1 MSTTNEFEEHVS
13 TLGGKNGSLSAVS
26 GANDPDDLSS
36 LPALLSVGRTAE
48 ILGLS
53 RASAYRYA
61 AAGEL
66 PVKRLGGRVYV
77 ITAKLRELISGN
89 DGAAA

>member
-1 MSTTNEFEEHVS
+1 MSKTRWE
-13 TLGGKNGSLSAVS
+13 
-26 GANDPDDLSS
+26 D
-36 LPALLSVGRTAE
+36 LPALLPVPLAAQ

-77 ITAKLRELISGN
+77 ITAKLRRLVD
-89 DGAAA
+89 DGGVAA

>member
-1 MSTTNEFEEHVS
+1 MNNREGMT
-13 TLGGKNGSLSAVS
+13 
-26 GANDPDDLSS
+26 DD
-36 LPALLSVGRTAE
+36 LPALIPVPRAAE

-66 PVKRLGGRVYV
+66 PTKRLGGRVYV
-77 ITAKLRELISGN
+77 ITAKIRALLDGTGELTE
-89 DGAAA
+89 

>member
-1 MSTTNEFEEHVS
+1 M
-13 TLGGKNGSLSAVS
+13 K
-26 GANDPDDLSS
+26 GADMNTRKISVDD
-36 LPALLSVGRTAE
+36 LPALIPVPLAAA

-77 ITAKLRELISGN
+77 ITALIRSLLDGTEEL
-89 DGAAA
+89 AA

>member
-1 MSTTNEFEEHVS
+1 MLERIHPGRDTAPEPKGVE
-13 TLGGKNGSLSAVS
+13 LSNHAI
-26 GANDPDDLSS
+26 DS
-36 LPALLSVGRTAE
+36 LPALLPVPRAAQ

-66 PVKRLGGRVYV
+66 PVKRFGGRVHV
-77 ITAKLRELISGN
+77 VTAKIRALLDGSEEL
-89 DGAAA
+89 AA

>member
-1 MSTTNEFEEHVS
+1 VTKPV
-13 TLGGKNGSLSAVS
+13 
-26 GANDPDDLSS
+26 DLDQ
-36 LPALLSVGRTAE
+36 LPALISVPQAAAL
-48 ILGLS
+48 LGLA

-77 ITAKLRELISGN
+77 ITAKIRPLI
-89 DGAAA
+89 DGSEVLAA

>member
-1 MSTTNEFEEHVS
+1 MTTSTTSVVS
-13 TLGGKNGSLSAVS
+13 ALEDA
-26 GANDPDDLSS
+26 
-36 LPALLSVGRTAE
+36 PAFISVPAAAK
-48 ILGLS
+48 ILGFS

-66 PVKRLGGRVYV
+66 PVKHIGGRVYI
-77 ITAKLRELISGN
+77 ITAKLRQLITGDD